1 MGVDY
6 NTYWHL
12 SPRKLLPFLKAYEE
26 KKKAELEEMNFA
38 SWMSGVYVSYSMAS
52 VMGDKNIYPE
62 NPLPLF
68 ENEEDIKERK
78 EKEAEA
84 FGAYA
89 AMFNKEFK
97 ERRDG

>member
-1 MGVDY
+1 
-6 NTYWHL
+6 
-12 SPRKLLPFLKAYEE
+12 
-26 KKKAELEEMNFA
+26 MNFA

-78 EKEAEA
+78 EKRG
-84 FGAYA
+84 FRKRLCMGCYSKGAVGYKQ
-89 AMFNKEFK
+89 NSTNG
-97 ERRDG
+97 RVCQSGRDDNGNIES